1 MKSTKDAVFYD
12 PKTIGVYEN
21 YRKVWLLFN
30 FAKPLDVGSEQGQ
43 SKTGY
48 YKVDCKSQKYSMVA
62 ELISSQPGGEGK
74 ILQRTQVEE
83 DKWSSYANDDVWKSV
98 TDAVCTR
105 WETTYQST
113 KGPALDEKQAL
124 QKLRCFQGVVK
135 TLPMA
140 KTCLLH
146 ALAAIFLSCSITG
159 L

>member
-1 MKSTKDAVFYD
+1 MLKGLKMKRIGIVWLIFFACSASAEWIQVAVKSTKDSIFYD

-62 ELISSQPGGEGK
+62 ELISSQPGGEVK

-105 WETTYQST
+105 
-113 KGPALDEKQAL
+113 
-124 QKLRCFQGVVK
+124 
-135 TLPMA
+135 
-140 KTCLLH
+140 
-146 ALAAIFLSCSITG
+146 
-159 L
+159 

>member
-1 MKSTKDAVFYD
+1 MLKGLKMKRIGIVWLIFFACSASAEWIQVAVKSTKDSIFYD

-43 SKTGY
+43 SKT
-48 YKVDCKSQKYSMVA
+48 
-62 ELISSQPGGEGK
+62 
-74 ILQRTQVEE
+74 
-83 DKWSSYANDDVWKSV
+83 
-98 TDAVCTR
+98 
-105 WETTYQST
+105 YQST

-124 QKLRCFQGVVK
+124 QKLRWFQGVVK